1 MSELEAFLN
10 GSILAFLITFVRI
23 GTAIMIMP
31 GVGDS
36 FTPANVRLFM
46 ALGLALMLAPMVA
59 DHMPR
64 PVPQDGHLFVLIGK
78 EFLIGLFFG
87 MIARMFMS
95 ALDVAGTI
103 MSLLSGL
110 GNAQVFNPSAA
121 TQGSLIGAFLS
132 VTGSA
137 IVFASDMHHIFF
149 YGVAE
154 SYELFPVG
162 GLPDTGSMAQ
172 MIAKVFADA
181 FSIGFQLAAPFFVV
195 GLLIYIGMGVLSRLM
210 PQIQVFLI
218 ALPLQIMLA
227 HVTLIMVLSAV
238 FMFWLN
244 EFRDTIIAFYAS
256 SGTG

>member
-10 GSILAFLITFVRI
+10 GSVLAFLITFVRI

-46 ALGLALMLAPMVA
+46 ALGLALMLAPMVSN
-59 DHMPR
+59 HMPQ
-64 PVPQDGHLFVLIGK
+64 PVPQGGHLLVLIGQ

-87 MIARMFMS
+87 MIARLFMS

-149 YGVAE
+149 FGVAE
-154 SYELFPVG
+154 SYEMFPVG
-162 GLPDTGSMAQ
+162 MVPETGSMARV
-172 MIAKVFADA
+172 IAKTMANA
-181 FSIGFQLAAPFFVV
+181 FSIGFQLAAPFFIV
-195 GLLIYIGMGVLSRLM
+195 GLLVYIGMGVLSRLM

-227 HVTLIMVLSAV
+227 HVTLAMVLSAV
-238 FMFWLN
+238 FMFWLE
-244 EFRDTIIAFYAS
+244 EFRGGMAMFYS
-256 SGTG
+256 SS